1 MSSAE
6 LELSHPGPVR
16 VAVTGASGFVGSAL
30 VDRLAED
37 GQQVI
42 ALSRNPAKVPANA
55 EWRPMADLSEDRDRG
70 DELRGAGVV
79 VHCAARVHVMRD
91 KAADPLES
99 FREINRRGTMSLAK
113 AASLE
118 GVRHFIFVSSIKVNG
133 EHTRPGHP
141 FAPQDAA
148 KPQDP
153 YGLSKAEAEADL
165 REIGHETGMTITI
178 VRPVLVY
185 GPGVRANF
193 AALAKLAR
201 SGLPIPLG
209 SVENRRSLIYLGN
222 LVDLLAKLVSGELPG
237 GRVYLPSDGDPVS
250 TAQLVGMMAR
260 AQARPARIIPF
271 PTKLMRILARSLGR
285 ADVAERLLGDLE
297 VDSRH
302 LNALGWSPP
311 YSTDEGVR
319 CTLRNFT

>member
-1 MSSAE
+1 MSSPE
-6 LELSHPGPVR
+6 LDQSEEGGAR

-37 GQQVI
+37 GHQVI
-42 ALSRNPAKVPANA
+42 ALSRNSPAEVPVNA
-55 EWRPMADLSEDRDRG
+55 EWRPMADLSECGDRG
-70 DELRGAGVV
+70 NELRGAGVV

-99 FREINRRGTMSLAK
+99 FREINRRGTVSIAK
-113 AASLE
+113 AAADA

-133 EHTRPGHP
+133 ERTRPGRP
-141 FAPQDAA
+141 FRPEDAA
-148 KPQDP
+148 DPQDP
-153 YGLSKAEAEADL
+153 YGVSKAEAEADL
-165 REIGHETGMTITI
+165 LEIGRETGMTMTI

-209 SVENRRSLIYLGN
+209 SVQNRRSLIYLGN
-222 LVDLLAKLVSGELPG
+222 LVDLLAKLVSGKLPA

-250 TAQLVGMMAR
+250 TAQLVGMMGR
-260 AQARPARIIPF
+260 AQARPIRIVPF

-297 VDSRH
+297 VDSQH

-311 YSTDEGVR
+311 YSTNEGVR
-319 CTLRNFT
+319 RTLRN